1 MAKEQNKAVILARV
15 SSKEQSNE
23 GYSIPAQVKLLEDYC
38 IRNDLNVVRKPFEI
52 AESASGKKQ
61 RFLFDSMQ
69 DYIKKNNINNLVVEK
84 VDRLTRNFKDAVMID
99 DWLEEDETR
108 KLHLVKD
115 SLVMHKNSRSQEKLN
130 WGIRIIFAKNYIDNL
145 REETEKGQMEK
156 IAQGWSPASPP
167 PGYITIGETG
177 HRTHILDSNVSPLIR
192 RLFELYDTGE
202 YSVTTLKDAID
213 ELGLKRKGKCYSR
226 AQIHQ
231 ILKNQ
236 FYIGRIKWKGQI
248 YPGNHP
254 QIVSEELFNRVQAR
268 LRGSKGKAKYDK
280 HNPLFKGLIHCEEC
294 SSLITWQ
301 IQKGHWYGHCHNKN
315 GCTQNYYIREEVL
328 ESQLIDALGGLASPS
343 SEIIDWV
350 KRALR
355 EKHESDIMRD
365 HNLRGALNSER
376 TALNRRLDILYEDR
390 LDERISIDQYDE
402 MTAKIKL
409 ELGDV
414 ATRLDRLDNL
424 HSSSIDEA
432 IELFD
437 YSQKVSNMY
446 ETQSLKNKR
455 QILRSIFSNLSVAN
469 KKIDYD
475 YSDLAKIVFNG
486 RKSEQ
491 SIIEKFEL
499 ANNADNKAKKHLEG
513 AIYQNWL
520 GVLDEVR
527 TNYLVTLAK

>member
-1 MAKEQNKAVILARV
+1 MAKEENRTVILARV
-15 SSKEQSNE
+15 SSKEQCNE

-38 IRNDLNVVRKPFEI
+38 IRNGLNVVRKPFEI

-69 DYIKKNNINNLVVEK
+69 EFIKNNNINNLVVEK

-99 DWLEEDETR
+99 DWLEEDESR

-167 PGYITIGETG
+167 LGYKTIGETG
-177 HRTHILDSNVSPLIR
+177 HRTHILDDDVAPLIK
-192 RLFELYDTGE
+192 RLFELYDSGE
-202 YSVTTLKDAID
+202 YSITTVKLAID
-213 ELGLKRKGKCYSR
+213 KLGLKRKGKYYSR
-226 AQIHQ
+226 AQIHH

-236 FYIGRIKWKGQI
+236 FYTGRIKWKGQI
-248 YPGNHP
+248 YPGKHP

-268 LRGSKGKAKYDK
+268 LRGSKGKPKYDK

-328 ESQLIDALGGLASPS
+328 ESQLIESLSELTSPS
-343 SEIIDWV
+343 SEIIGWV
-350 KRALR
+350 KKALR
-355 EKHESDIMRD
+355 EKHEGDIMRD
-365 HNLRGALNSER
+365 HNIRVALNNER
-376 TALNRRLDILYEDR
+376 TALNRRLDMLYEDR
-390 LDERISIDQYDE
+390 LDERISIAKYDE
-402 MTAKIKL
+402 MTAKLKL
-409 ELGDV
+409 ELGEV
-414 ATRLDRLDNL
+414 ATKLDRLDNL
-424 HSSSIDEA
+424 HTNSIDEA

-437 YSQKVSNMY
+437 YSQKVSIMY
-446 ETQSLKNKR
+446 STQNLNGKR
-455 QILRSIFSNLSVAN
+455 RILRSVFSNLSVAN
-469 KKIDYD
+469 KKLDYN
-475 YSDLAKIVFNG
+475 YTDLAKIVFKG

-491 SIIEKFEL
+491 SIIKKFEL
-499 ANNADNKAKKHLEG
+499 VNNADNKAKKHLEG

-520 GVLDEVR
+520 GR
-527 TNYLVTLAK
+527 